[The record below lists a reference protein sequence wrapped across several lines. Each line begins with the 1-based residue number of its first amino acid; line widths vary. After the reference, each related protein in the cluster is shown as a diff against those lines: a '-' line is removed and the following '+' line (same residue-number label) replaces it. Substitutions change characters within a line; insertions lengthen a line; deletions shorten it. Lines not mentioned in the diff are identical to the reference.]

1 MKNDTKQLT
10 TTPTP
15 TLINAHEL
23 ADILG
28 ISQRTI
34 WRLIASG
41 KLIQPIRIGTSVRWR
56 LDLVNDWIENG
67 CPREEN

>member
-1 MKNDTKQLT
+1 MTNDTKQLT
-10 TTPTP
+10 TTL

-23 ADILG
+23 ANILG

-34 WRLIASG
+34 WRLIANG

-56 LDLVNDWIENG
+56 LEQVNQWIENG
-67 CPREEN
+67 CPSDED

>member
-1 MKNDTKQLT
+1 MTNNTQQQKT
-10 TTPTP
+10 TP

-23 ADILG
+23 AEILG

-34 WRLIASG
+34 WRLISTG

-56 LDLVNDWIENG
+56 LDQVNEWIESG
-67 CPREEN
+67 CPANEG